1 MGESKDKSFEENL
14 AQLERDGFLL
24 IKNALDI
31 ETVQKWRIVCISGT
45 SGENTTA
52 ETVSANVS
60 YNQLLEQEPDMTRV
74 LIAHPSVAPYLK
86 ATLGKQCQ
94 LRSVRAHLNPDDY
107 TQEWHMDFYDY
118 WYQAEKVDASRFIQ
132 GFCMNTTFYLT
143 DNTPERA
150 RLTFVKDLCHRA
162 IPEELRAHLWYRDDR
177 NNPFQRWCD
186 EQPHADLYPMSG
198 DAVVF
203 YSHIPHQGAKIGPDP
218 DGEIRG
224 NIVFHY
230 QQNPMYPGIRF
241 VSHPQFT
248 LDASVMMA
256 LFPSQRIKRI

>member
-1 MGESKDKSFEENL
+1 MRESKDKSFEKNL

-24 IKNALDI
+24 IKNVLDM
-31 ETVQKWRIVCISGT
+31 ETVQKWQDSLYGRYER
-45 SGENTTA
+45 GEYDRRNS
-52 ETVSANVS
+52 VGNVS
-60 YNQLLEQEPDMTRV
+60 YNQLLEQEPEMTRA
-74 LIAHPSVAPYLK
+74 LIAQPSVAPYLK

-118 WYQAEKVDASRFIQ
+118 WYQEEKVDASRCVQ

-150 RLTFVKDLCHRA
+150 RLTFVKDLCHCP
-162 IPEELRAHLWYRDDR
+162 IPEELREHLWYRDDR

-203 YSHIPHQGAKIGPDP
+203 YSHIPHQGAKMGPD
-218 DGEIRG
+218 
-224 NIVFHY
+224 
-230 QQNPMYPGIRF
+230 
-241 VSHPQFT
+241 S
-248 LDASVMMA
+248 
-256 LFPSQRIKRI
+256 

>member
-1 MGESKDKSFEENL
+1 
-14 AQLERDGFLL
+14 
-24 IKNALDI
+24 
-31 ETVQKWRIVCISGT
+31 
-45 SGENTTA
+45 
-52 ETVSANVS
+52 
-60 YNQLLEQEPDMTRV
+60 MTRA
-74 LIAHPSVAPYLK
+74 LIAQSSVAPYLK

-94 LRSVRAHLNPDDY
+94 LRSVRAHLNPDGY

-118 WYQAEKVDASRFIQ
+118 WYQEEKVDASRFVQ
-132 GFCMNTTFYLT
+132 GFCMNTIFYLT
-143 DNTPERA
+143 DNTPERP

-162 IPEELRAHLWYRDDR
+162 IPEELRKHLGYTDDR

-186 EQPHADLYPMSG
+186 EQLHADLHPMSG

-203 YSHIPHQGAKIGPDP
+203 YSHIPHQGAKMGPDP
-218 DGEIRG
+218 EGEICG

-248 LDASVMMA
+248 LDALGYDST
-256 LFPSQRIKRI
+256 FPFAEN

>member
-1 MGESKDKSFEENL
+1 MDESKNKSFEKNL

-24 IKNALDI
+24 IKSAFDM
-31 ETVQKWRIVCISGT
+31 ETVQKWRDSLYGRYQR
-45 SGENTTA
+45 GEYDRKNS
-52 ETVSANVS
+52 VGNVS
-60 YNQLLEQEPDMTRV
+60 YNQLLKQEPEMTRA
-74 LIAHPSVAPYLK
+74 LIAHPNVAPYLK

-118 WYQAEKVDASRFIQ
+118 WYQQEKVDASRFIQ

-150 RLTFVKDLCHRA
+150 RLTFVKDLSHRA
-162 IPEELRAHLWYRDDR
+162 IPEELRKHLGYTDDR
-177 NNPFQRWCD
+177 NNLFQRWCD
-186 EQPHADLYPMSG
+186 QQPHADLYPMSG

-203 YSHIPHQGAKIGPDP
+203 YSHIPHQGAKMGPDP

-241 VSHPQFT
+241 VSHPQVT
-248 LDASVMMA
+248 LDA
-256 LFPSQRIKRI
+256 LGYDGTFPFAED

>member
-1 MGESKDKSFEENL
+1 MGADRDKPFEENL

-24 IKNALDI
+24 IKNVLDM
-31 ETVQKWRIVCISGT
+31 ETVQKWRDSLYGRYRR
-45 SGENTTA
+45 GEYDRRNN
-52 ETVSANVS
+52 VGNVS
-60 YNQLLEQEPDMTRV
+60 YNQLLEQEPEMTRA

-118 WYQAEKVDASRFIQ
+118 WYQEEKVDASRFVQ

-150 RLTFVKDLCHRA
+150 RLTFVKDLCHRP
-162 IPEELRAHLWYRDDR
+162 IPEELREHLWYRDDR

-186 EQPHADLYPMSG
+186 EQPHIDLYPMSG

-203 YSHIPHQGAKIGPDP
+203 YSHLPHQGAKMGPDP
-218 DGEIRG
+218 EDEIRG

-248 LDASVMMA
+248 LDS
-256 LFPSQRIKRI
+256 LGYDGTFPFAED